1 MKISRIDIWPVR
13 VDYSHDEVSALV
25 ERGGVSDVIVKLTTD
40 DGLVGW
46 GECTRAADVPGIEA
60 AVRAMAPLVMGRD
73 PWHRDA
79 ILADI
84 RIAGG
89 WQFQAMTG
97 NFAYAGIDMA
107 LWDICAQAAGRP
119 LVDLLGGPLRALVD
133 YFYYLHWDTPEGIAA
148 QATAGRAAGYGV
160 YYLKVGVD
168 EALEEAMLLAL
179 RDAAGPDARIR
190 IDTNQAWSVPD
201 AIRLLT
207 RWNDMVGIDFAEA
220 PVPIHPEHLMA
231 EVKARQPVPLCVNE
245 GMWTVQD
252 AERVIRSRCGDYLC
266 FSPYWVGSIAE
277 FMWLS
282 RLAAHH
288 GWMICK
294 HTHGELGL
302 TAAMGQHLMLAV
314 PNATI
319 GHQQTAQ
326 VMADDVLTAPV
337 PIASCP
343 SWGIPAGPGLGV
355 QVDEDK
361 VAALNADYRAHG
373 EHRVYGSR
381 FGDTTSGGEA

>member
-1 MKISRIDIWPVR
+1 MKIAQLDYWPVR
-13 VDYSHDEVSALV
+13 VDYRHDEVSALV
-25 ERGGVSDVIVKLTTD
+25 ERGGVSDIIVKLTTD

-46 GECTRAADVPGIEA
+46 GECTRAADVAGIEA
-60 AVRAMAPLVMGRD
+60 AVQAMRPLVVGRN
-73 PWHRDA
+73 PWQRDA
-79 ILADI
+79 IQADI

-107 LWDICAQAAGRP
+107 LWDLCAKAAGQP
-119 LVDLLGGPLRALVD
+119 LVNLIGGPVRDAVD
-133 YFYYLHWDTPEGIAA
+133 YFYYLHWDVPEGLAE
-148 QATAGRAAGYGV
+148 QGRAGRAAGYNV
-160 YYLKVGVD
+160 YYLKVGTD
-168 EALEEAMLLAL
+168 EAAEEAMLLAL

-190 IDTNQAWSVPD
+190 IDANQAWTVPD
-201 AIRLLT
+201 AVRLLR
-207 RWNDMVGIDFAEA
+207 RWHDMVGLDFAEA

-245 GMWTVQD
+245 GLWTVQD
-252 AERVIRSRCGDYLC
+252 AERVIRARCGDYLC
-266 FSPYWVGSIAE
+266 FSPYWVGGIAD

-302 TAAMGQHLMLAV
+302 TAALGQHLMLAV

-326 VMADDVLTAPV
+326 VMADDVLADPL
-337 PIASCP
+337 PIADRP
-343 SWGIPAGPGLGV
+343 AWGMPAGPGLGV
-355 QVDEDK
+355 TVDEAK
-361 VAALNADYRAHG
+361 VAALNAVYREHG
-373 EHRVYGSR
+373 EHKVYGSR
-381 FGDTTSGGEA
+381 FGGAT